1 MKFRTI
7 LPLALVAALLAGC
20 AEDDAADIGGGR
32 QAGGA
37 GEPVALT
44 IAPESVT
51 RTVTLAGNAW
61 EGGEEVAVSIGGTVK
76 KYVVGADKST
86 LSPASGVTPFYWT
99 ASTMDI
105 EAWYPYADTK
115 PTVTVP
121 ADQST
126 TDKFRAAIML
136 EASVTDAPLG
146 PVALTFNH
154 CTAMVTINAYDLK
167 DGWLKGDLVLLTNLS
182 GVSSGT
188 TIKTYKRTITG
199 DYDYFYALVAPQ
211 TVAANTSLLTI
222 CRGGDVWTYKHNA
235 AVNLQAGGYE
245 SIAITYN
252 SATRPAINGHKYV
265 EMGDGKKWATCN
277 VGATNPQDYG
287 DYFQWGATVPYYQAG
302 YSQES
307 PCTHWIDS
315 KSGYDWANYSFMED
329 GQSDWKRIT
338 KYTFA
343 DNQKDGTKWY
353 DGDTFIGDG
362 KTSFAD
368 YGYADDAARAN
379 WGGTWRTPTDAEWTW
394 LRENCNWE
402 WTGDYLGTG
411 VKGMIVTSKVTGYT
425 SNSIFLP
432 AAGYRFDAGLYLD
445 GSGGYYW
452 SSSLYEYISDYARD
466 VYFESGVVYRDDYSR
481 YWGQSVRPVSN

>member
-1 MKFRTI
+1 MKIRTI
-7 LPLALVAALLAGC
+7 LPLALLLALLTSC

-76 KYVVGADKST
+76 KYVVGTDKTT

-105 EAWYPYADTK
+105 EAWYPYATTK

-136 EASVTDAPLG
+136 EATLSGVTYGTTA
-146 PVALTFNH
+146 ALPFTH
-154 CTAMVTINAYDLK
+154 RTAKVTINPLDTDNGNTMHIDAT
-167 DGWLKGDLVLLTNLS
+167 VSLTNLA

-188 TIKTYKRTITG
+188 TITPLRNADNSFTAI
-199 DYDYFYALVAPQ
+199 VAPQ
-211 TVAANTSLLTI
+211 TIAATTAFASIGYNGKT
-222 CRGGDVWTYKHNA
+222 WFYKPGATTLA
-235 AVNLQAGGYE
+235 AASDYTFNVNYFLK
-245 SIAITYN
+245 
-252 SATRPAINGHKYV
+252 INGHEYV
-265 EMGDGKKWATCN
+265 NMGNGLKWATCN
-277 VGATNPQDYG
+277 VGAENPWDYG
-287 DYFQWGATVPYYQAG
+287 EYFDWGATVPYYQEG
-302 YSQES
+302 HSQDS
-307 PCTHWIDS
+307 PCSDWIDG
-315 KSGYDWANYSFMED
+315 KDGYNWANYSFMED
-329 GQSDWKRIT
+329 GQSSGKRIT

-343 DNQKDGTKWY
+343 DNKKDGTWWY

-368 YGYADDAARAN
+368 YDYADDAARAN
-379 WGGTWRTPTDAEWTW
+379 WGGNWRTPTDAEWTW
-394 LRENCNWE
+394 LRENCTWDWKTTDDGYAHN
-402 WTGDYLGTG
+402 
-411 VKGMIVTSKVTGYT
+411 GMLVTSTVNG
-425 SNSIFLP
+425 NQIFLP
-432 AAGYRFDAGLYLD
+432 AAGQRSNASLSSV
-445 GSGGYYW
+445 GSVGFYW
-452 SSSLYEYISDYARD
+452 SSSLTESFSINARD
-466 VYFESGVVYRDDYSR
+466 VLFYSGGVYVDDGYR
-481 YWGQSVRPVSN
+481 YNGQSVRPVSN